1 LVEGGKYERS
11 CQLLVKTAKMIE
23 EVDQKLSEEL
33 YEKVVDMCNTDGD
46 MNDYA
51 SIAEDGLVKFN
62 NFLFK
67 ADKYSKI
74 IQNEYLLIKTYI
86 ARKQPHNIHKACF
99 SIIALHLSKQEWVSA
114 IDAHEN
120 FFEYDGYG
128 SSKYGNAASLLLD
141 AYEKND
147 EKALEEAKK
156 DNCIK
161 YLENCLSKITKN
173 LKLYTVSGEKKIKK
187 KKLKKQINC

>member
-1 LVEGGKYERS
+1 MMDFSVKAYAKAGECHYKCRSFALAGKNAEIAGNIERDNKNLKESARYFELAAKYLVEGGKYERS

-120 FFEYDGYG
+120 FLNMMDMEVVNMEMQHHFF
-128 SSKYGNAASLLLD
+128 
-141 AYEKND
+141 
-147 EKALEEAKK
+147 
-156 DNCIK
+156 
-161 YLENCLSKITKN
+161 
-173 LKLYTVSGEKKIKK
+173 
-187 KKLKKQINC
+187 